1 MPTFSKPRSTIKI
14 KRQSF
19 NLQLAPMTV
28 KKIRGISSPL
38 GEHAACKTIQIRFRE
53 GEDQAVGFGGLE
65 SIHTKSV

>member
-1 MPTFSKPRSTIKI
+1 MPTFFKPRSTVKI

-28 KKIRGISSPL
+28 QKIRGISSPL

-53 GEDQAVGFGGLE
+53 GDQAVGFGGLE
-65 SIHTKSV
+65 SIHTKSA